1 MESCL
6 HNWFLRDGDLVST
19 CDFQADKLP
28 ETGLLYEIVRIMQS
42 KILFEGEHLSRLEDS
57 ARLAGFD
64 LPISKSKL
72 SAMLSQLIAVNK
84 VSEGNLKIVVSGNN
98 ENKLRYAAWFVPHAY
113 PSRQQYEQG
122 VQVAIMDI
130 ARNQPN
136 IKKMNND
143 YKQAVQQAIRD
154 FNVYEVLIGSDSLI
168 TEGSRSNVFFIK
180 GDSIYTSPDAQVLK
194 GITREK
200 VLQLCQTLKINVNM
214 KALHKADI
222 VNFDAAFLT
231 GTSPK
236 VLPIASIVQT
246 HIFQVDNPITKRLMQ
261 AYDMMISDYIENQNN
276 L

>member
-6 HNWFLRDGDLVST
+6 HNWFLRNGDLLST

-28 ETGLLYEIVRIMQS
+28 ETGLLYEIVRIMQG
-42 KILFEGEHLSRLEDS
+42 KILFEGEHLSRMEDS
-57 ARLAGFD
+57 ARLAGFE

-72 SAMLSQLIAVNK
+72 SVMLSQLIAVNN

-98 ENKLRYAAWFVPHAY
+98 ENKLWYAAWFVPHTY
-113 PSRQQYEQG
+113 PNQQQYEHG
-122 VQVAIMDI
+122 VHVAIMDI
-130 ARNQPN
+130 ARSQPN
-136 IKKMNND
+136 IKKMDYD

-154 FNVYEVLIGSDSLI
+154 FNVYEVLIGRDSLI

-180 GDSIYTSPDAQVLK
+180 DDTIYTSPDTQVLK

-200 VLQLCQTLKINVNM
+200 VLQLCYALNINVSM
-214 KALHKADI
+214 KAIHKADI

-236 VLPIASIVQT
+236 VLPVASIVQT
-246 HIFQVDNPITKRLMQ
+246 HSFQVDNSITKRLMQ
-261 AYDMMISDYIENQNN
+261 AYDKMISDYLKSQNN